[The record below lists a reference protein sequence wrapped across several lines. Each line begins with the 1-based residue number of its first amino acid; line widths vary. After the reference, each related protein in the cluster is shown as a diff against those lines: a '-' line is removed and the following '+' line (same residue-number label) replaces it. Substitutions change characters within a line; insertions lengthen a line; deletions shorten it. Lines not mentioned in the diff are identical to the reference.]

1 MKLLKTILILLVIVA
16 VFGGVMFGLNF
27 YTGPIIEA
35 NNAGAE
41 LAPLLAVMPEGAEF
55 GADALLYSSE
65 NAAAS
70 ALANVPANVLS
81 VYKEK
86 NGLGYVV
93 RATATSG
100 YTSSPLVTTIG
111 ITADGKICGIQI
123 DSYGDDAGNNW
134 NEKILTD
141 EYISTYIGND
151 SALANVELIA
161 NPTSDKASSVAYK
174 NAVSA
179 AMSVLITNNMI
190 AAGVKS
196 DAQILEE
203 NIATV
208 APGLT
213 TFAEVTASGNI
224 QKAMKAVNDT
234 GFAYI
239 MTEGEATYLAVVNAS
254 GACKV
259 YGVDHSAEEAVVVDV
274 TADHEALVTEAK
286 AHAAANQADYS
297 EAFATVITSV
307 TMMPSATDITSVE
320 IDTFG
325 TVVSAV
331 SFTVDGA
338 TYYGFYSRSIG
349 WSGHAMDV
357 YIIVDENGAIVKVDA
372 KQFIF
377 EEEYFGTF
385 AGMPSDY
392 KGNFVGQTSET
403 WSDDIAVIATATMTS
418 NAMKQSTND
427 AFAAFNSIKGGE
439 Q

>member
-1 MKLLKTILILLVIVA
+1 MKLLKTILILLIIVA
-16 VFGGVMFGLNF
+16 VFGGAMFGLNF

-55 GADALLYSSE
+55 GEGALIYSSE

-70 ALANVPANVLS
+70 TLTEVPANVLS

-111 ITADGKICGIQI
+111 ITSDGKICGIQI

-134 NEKILTD
+134 NQKILTND
-141 EYISTYIGND
+141 YIQTYIGQD
-151 SALANVELIA
+151 SALADVELIA
-161 NPTSDKASSVAYK
+161 NPTSEKASSVAYK

-179 AMSVLITNNMI
+179 AMGVLISNNMI
-190 AAGVKS
+190 VAGVKS

-203 NIATV
+203 NLATV
-208 APGLT
+208 APG
-213 TFAEVTASGNI
+213 FAQLAETAASGNI
-224 QKAMKAVNDT
+224 QKALKAGNGA

-259 YGVDHSAEEAVVVDV
+259 YGVDHSAEEAVVVEV
-274 TADHEALVTEAK
+274 TADHAALVTEAQ
-286 AHAAANQADYS
+286 AQAAANQQ
-297 EAFATVITSV
+297 
-307 TMMPSATDITSVE
+307 
-320 IDTFG
+320 
-325 TVVSAV
+325 
-331 SFTVDGA
+331 SFESKANRKFKGLVDGA
-338 TYYGFYSRSIG
+338 DGFEVLALDGFTTIVYAAKFTVGEVNYYGFYSRAVG
-349 WSGHAMDV
+349 YDQMDIYV
-357 YIIVDENGAIVKVDA
+357 IVDETGAIVKISAATLFFDTEHFPVDDTVDA
-372 KQFIF
+372 K
-377 EEEYFGTF
+377 EYENSF
-385 AGMPSDY
+385 AGFTADTFT
-392 KGNFVGQTSET
+392 GDN
-403 WSDDIAVIATATMTS
+403 AVIAGATFTG
-418 NAMKQSTND
+418 NAMKQATKD
-427 AFAAFNSIKGGE
+427 AFAAFESIKGGE

>member
-1 MKLLKTILILLVIVA
+1 MKLLKTILILLIIVA

-27 YTGPIIEA
+27 YTGPIIDA

-55 GADALLYSSE
+55 GGDALLYSSE
-65 NAAAS
+65 NASAS
-70 ALANVPANVLS
+70 SLTAVPANVLS

-86 NGLGYVV
+86 NGLGFVV

-111 ITADGKICGIQI
+111 VTADGKICGIQI

-151 SALANVELIA
+151 SALADVELIA
-161 NPTSDKASSVAYK
+161 NPTSEKASSVAYK

-179 AMSVLITNNMI
+179 AMSVLISNNLI
-190 AAGVKS
+190 VAGVKS

-203 NIATV
+203 NIADV

-213 TFAEVTASGNI
+213 VLAEVEASGNI
-224 QKAMKAVNDT
+224 QKALKAENGT

-239 MTEGEATYLAVVNAS
+239 MVEGEATYLAIVNAN

-259 YGVDHSAEEAVVVDV
+259 YGVEDSAEETVVDV
-274 TADHEALVTEAK
+274 TADHAALATEAK

-297 EAFATVITSV
+297 EAFVAFVTNL
-307 TMMPSATDITSVE
+307 TMMPTATDFVSVDF
-320 IDTFG
+320 DTFNS
-325 TVVSAV
+325 VVYAA
-331 SFTVDGA
+331 SFTADGA

-349 WSGHAMDV
+349 WGGHAMDV
-357 YIIVDENGAIVKVDA
+357 YIIVDETGAIVKVDA

-377 EEEYFGTF
+377 EEEYFVAF
-385 AGMPSDY
+385 AGMPTDY
-392 KGNFVGQTSET
+392 KGGFVGQTSET
-403 WSDDIAVIATATMTS
+403 WNDDIAVIATATMTS
-418 NAMKQSTND
+418 NAMKQATKD